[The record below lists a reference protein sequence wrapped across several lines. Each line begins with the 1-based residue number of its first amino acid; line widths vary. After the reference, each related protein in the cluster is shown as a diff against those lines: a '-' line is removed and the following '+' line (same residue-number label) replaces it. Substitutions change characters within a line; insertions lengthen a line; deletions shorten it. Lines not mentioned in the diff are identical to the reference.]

1 MEKELYVTW
10 ERNPKHILYLIDKDE
25 TAYQV
30 YLNGKFID
38 SWNIDDNGYYIWER
52 NIIDRIRTDI
62 YFQYKKYDTK
72 ILYYGHN
79 FTDEEDFEP
88 STWVLAWEVASWIKP
103 TLWTTLVTKHSSGLW
118 TKFLIP
124 RAIVDN
130 NEIKI
135 VRWLNYYYTKKK
147 GE

>member
-1 MEKELYVTW
+1 MDKINTNKITKELVEQIIYDWVA
-10 ERNPKHILYLIDKDE
+10 EHFDLGEAADP
-25 TAYQV
+25 
-30 YLNGKFID
+30 
-38 SWNIDDNGYYIWER
+38 SWNIEMLAQCVADKLNKPTYTPIH
-52 NIIDRIRTDI
+52 TV
-62 YFQYKKYDTK
+62 
-72 ILYYGHN
+72 LYA
-79 FTDEEDFEP
+79 DEEDFEP
-88 STWVLAWEVASWIKP
+88 STWILAWEVASWIKP